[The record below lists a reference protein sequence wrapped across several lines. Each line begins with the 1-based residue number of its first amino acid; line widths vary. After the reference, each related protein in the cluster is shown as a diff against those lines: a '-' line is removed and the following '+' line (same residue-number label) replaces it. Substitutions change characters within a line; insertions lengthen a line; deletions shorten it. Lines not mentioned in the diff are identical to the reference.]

1 MAIYES
7 VCSDEKQYNLRVY
20 HNNWYEE
27 QAFKTLEEAKAK
39 AKGEK
44 HQWAIF
50 YDGKNVA
57 RN

>member
-7 VCSDEKQYNLRVY
+7 VYTGEEQYNLRVY
-20 HNNWYEE
+20 RNNGYEE
-27 QAFKTLEEAKAK
+27 QSFKTLEEAKEK
-39 AKGEK
+39 AKNEK

-57 RN
+57 QN